1 MTMKAHRKIPRSG
14 SLVDRVCDDL
24 SSLVMQSPSRNGL
37 LPPEHELTVRFGV
50 SRTVLREA
58 TKRLESLG
66 LLESQHGVGVRV
78 VHKLHQSVTRSLGV
92 LIPDP
97 SQRLRQTMEVRQ
109 LLEVETARRAA
120 EQAPTETL
128 AELKRIQERFERA
141 DSVEEAALLDVA
153 FHQSIAKAAGNSLVE
168 LILDSISELGV
179 ESRKLTLSRAGILY
193 AAEHHRRILDAIEQH
208 KPDSAS
214 AAMRDH
220 LHHAS
225 KDLEIQLAERTT
237 SPKRNAPKNHHH

>member
-1 MTMKAHRKIPRSG
+1 MPEFKRVG

-24 SSLVMQSPSRNGL
+24 SNLAMQASPRNAL
-37 LPPEHELTVRFGV
+37 LPPEHELTARFGV

-92 LIPDP
+92 LIPDL
-97 SQRLRQTMEVRQ
+97 SQRLLQAMEVRQ

-128 AELKRIQERFERA
+128 AELKRIQTRFECA
-141 DSVEEAALLDVA
+141 DSVDEAALLDVA
-153 FHQSIAKAAGNSLVE
+153 FHQAIARAAGNSLVE

-208 KPDSAS
+208 QPEPAS
-214 AAMRDH
+214 TAMRDH

-225 KDLEIQLAERTT
+225 KDLETQLADRNT
-237 SPKRNAPKNHHH
+237 SSKRHAPKNHHH